1 MWDYLFKDISKIL
14 YEPIAVCVII
24 YLVWTLF
31 FFRKKDK
38 LFYWGFLLTVI
49 FMVGWRLACHKV
61 MLSSRYSALLIYPAL
76 IITACLCGKVHPFFR
91 WLLKKLHLN
100 FSGKTQICR
109 FLTVVVF
116 VGLLI
121 ACLAKAL
128 HLNPYGNYWRK
139 ISQTYLKHSNGT
151 GEVHT
156 ISGERNRLT
165 YYAAKQLKEINVLTW
180 KADELPIDFVKK
192 NVTLVKNIPG
202 NHYFFYYLRKGNVEP
217 TAENM
222 QQELSGGKWQILDR
236 QYLSKRKNK
245 ELVLALYQPT
255 CPNIEEWNQ
264 PIPPMPAKNLCR
276 NGDFETV
283 VPPASVKNLEKQ
295 YQKLGV
301 VGYTD
306 LSNRKLPTTWWF
318 NLNKYNKDNPAD
330 IRLLDQSPL
339 AGKYSLYID
348 SRAPRKKVGADA
360 CSFIYNKNC
369 RYSFFVKALGNEKSQ
384 LILHTLS
391 RNQKLKKYKFAESMN
406 FYLEPGKTYR
416 IHGKFF
422 GKEAPEGWQS
432 FWLAIHVRGCV
443 LLDQLSIV
451 EIP

>member
-1 MWDYLFKDISKIL
+1 MWDYLFKNISKIL

-245 ELVLALYQPT
+245 ELVLALYQPA

-283 VPPASVKNLEKQ
+283 VPPAAVKNLEKK
-295 YQKLGV
+295 YQESGV
-301 VGYTD
+301 KGYTD
-306 LSNRKLPTTWWF
+306 LSDRKLPNFWWF
-318 NLNKYNKDNPAD
+318 SLGQYKDDPPD
-330 IRLLDQSPL
+330 FRLQDNSPL

-348 SRAPRKKVGADA
+348 SPNPARLAYFDGWFYVN
-360 CSFIYNKNC
+360 SKNC
-369 RYSFFVKALGNEKSQ
+369 QYEFFIRGEGQKKSTVYFS
-384 LILHTLS
+384 IVS
-391 RNQKLKKYKFAESMN
+391 RNPKIKSKLPLEKIKLVIES
-406 FYLEPGKTYR
+406 GKTYR
-416 IHGKFF
+416 VRGEIFAK
-422 GKEAPEGWQS
+422 KYPKGWLCAA
-432 FWLAIHVRGCV
+432 FNINGCV
-443 LLDQLSIV
+443 LIDQMSIV
-451 EIP
+451 EVP